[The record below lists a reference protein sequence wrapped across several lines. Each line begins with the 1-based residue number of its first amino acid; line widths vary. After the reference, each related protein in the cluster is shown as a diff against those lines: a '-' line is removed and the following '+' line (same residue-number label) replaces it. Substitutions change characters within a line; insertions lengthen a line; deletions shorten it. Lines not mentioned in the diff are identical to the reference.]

1 MEQTR
6 SCRAVGAH
14 IPRFP
19 DSNSWNSSRF
29 PDSAIPRFQDPV
41 LSCAKSYDLPLSFWW
56 KFTAVTTPSTF
67 QSLSC
72 SVRCTIAIQIPGE
85 AVPDSRIQPF
95 ARPCQCTIRVSTKAV
110 SASELFT
117 SRYQLIPDSWF
128 PDLKNSGYSDSG
140 VHPRQS
146 TFQAASSRIPRNTAQ
161 KHSERS

>member
-1 MEQTR
+1 MS
-6 SCRAVGAH
+6 SCGAH

-29 PDSAIPRFQDPV
+29 PDSASPRFQDPV
-41 LSCAKSYDLPLSFWW
+41 LLCAKSCDLLLSFWW

-72 SVRCTIAIQIPGE
+72 SVCCTNAVQIPGE

-95 ARPCQCTIRVSTKAV
+95 RATVPVHDPCFHKSGISFRAFHFTLSTHSRFLVSR
-110 SASELFT
+110 L
-117 SRYQLIPDSWF
+117 L
-128 PDLKNSGYSDSG
+128 LKNSGYSGSG

-146 TFQAASSRIPRNTAQ
+146 TFQAASSRIPRNAQ